1 MTKTELGNKHL
12 CTSCN
17 TKFYDLQKEVPVCP
31 KCGEEIILKVKRRL
45 GRPPLNKKVNIKSI
59 DKKQEKK
66 LSVEENFEKEDEL
79 DKELNNIVSIEDID
93 DNILDPNT
101 EIDIE
106 DNENDSDNYQESL
119 ILIYMIKIKT
129 MIVNM

>member
-106 DNENDSDNYQESL
+106 DNENDSDNLSG
-119 ILIYMIKIKT
+119 ITNIDIHDKNK
-129 MIVNM
+129 NHDS

>member
-17 TKFYDLQKEVPVCP
+17 TKFYDLQKEIPVCP

-59 DKKQEKK
+59 DKKQEKI
-66 LSVEENFEKEDEL
+66 LSVKENFEKEDEL

-106 DNENDSDNYQESL
+106 DNENDSDNLSG
-119 ILIYMIKIKT
+119 ITNIDIHDKNK
-129 MIVNM
+129 NHDS

>member
-79 DKELNNIVSIEDID
+79 DKELDNIVSIEDID
-93 DNILDPNT
+93 DDIIDSNS

-106 DNENDSDNYQESL
+106 ENENDSDNLSG
-119 ILIYMIKIKT
+119 IPNIDIHDK
-129 MIVNM
+129 NADNDS

>member
-59 DKKQEKK
+59 DKKQEKI
-66 LSVEENFEKEDEL
+66 LSVKENFEKEDEL

-106 DNENDSDNYQESL
+106 DNENDSDNLSG
-119 ILIYMIKIKT
+119 ITNIDIDDKNK
-129 MIVNM
+129 NHDS

>member
-17 TKFYDLQKEVPVCP
+17 TKFYDLQKEVPICP

-45 GRPPLNKKVNIKSI
+45 GRPPLNKIVNIPI
-59 DKKQEKK
+59 VKKQEEK
-66 LSVEENFEKEDEL
+66 LLVEENIEKEDEL
-79 DKELNNIVSIEDID
+79 DKELDNIVSIEDID
-93 DNILDPNT
+93 DDIIDSNN

-106 DNENDSDNYQESL
+106 ENENDSDNLSEIPNIS
-119 ILIYMIKIKT
+119 IHDK
-129 MIVNM
+129 NEDNNS

>member
-1 MTKTELGNKHL
+1 MNKTELGNKHL

-17 TKFYDLQKEVPVCP
+17 TKFYDLQKEIPVCP

-106 DNENDSDNYQESL
+106 DNENDSDNLSG
-119 ILIYMIKIKT
+119 ITNIDIDDKNK
-129 MIVNM
+129 NHDS

>member
-17 TKFYDLQKEVPVCP
+17 TKFYDLQKEVPICP

-45 GRPPLNKKVNIKSI
+45 GRPPLNKIVNIPI
-59 DKKQEKK
+59 VKKQEEK
-66 LSVEENFEKEDEL
+66 LLVEENIEKEDEL
-79 DKELNNIVSIEDID
+79 DKELDNIVSIEDID
-93 DNILDPNT
+93 DDIIDSNN

-106 DNENDSDNYQESL
+106 ENENDSVNLSEVPNISIDDKNEDNNS
-119 ILIYMIKIKT
+119 
-129 MIVNM
+129 